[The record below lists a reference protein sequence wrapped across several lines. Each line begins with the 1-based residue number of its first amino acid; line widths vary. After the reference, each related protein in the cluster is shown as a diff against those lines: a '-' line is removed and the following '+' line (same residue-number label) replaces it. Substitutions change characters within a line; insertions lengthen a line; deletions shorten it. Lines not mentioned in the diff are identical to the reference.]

1 MSSEEF
7 FKTEEKMKR
16 KLYTDLSELNK
27 DLQITFRKIDGIVP
41 LTNSSDVKEIR
52 EYKQPC
58 QDLVF
63 LETDGKKYAMLISSK
78 PTAGWYH

>member
-1 MSSEEF
+1 MSSDEF
-7 FKTEEKMKR
+7 FETKEKMKG
-16 KLYTDLSELNK
+16 KLYTDLSELTR
-27 DLQITFRKIDGIVP
+27 DLQITFRKIDGILP
-41 LTNSSDVKEIR
+41 LTNNPDVKEIR

-63 LETDGKKYAMLISSK
+63 LETDGKKYAMFVSSK